1 MPIDFGLNFTDK
13 RFLNKD
19 GSFKKT
25 RGYSNRIVPINND
38 LSINYHY
45 SDRLY
50 HHNNS
55 FYLTS
60 VHFLFYDKTNR
71 IGGFSKRLFS
81 LTGKPYEPEVKSFTY
96 DSMLLTRE
104 SFMEKLLLVEEY
116 KPIFEWC
123 TWNLL

>member
-19 GSFKKT
+19 GTFKKV
-25 RGYSNRIVPINND
+25 RGYSNRTVLINND
-38 LSINYHY
+38 FSIDYHY
-45 SDRLY
+45 SDRFYSHHVKITALHFMFY
-50 HHNNS
+50 HNRTNS
-55 FYLTS
+55 
-60 VHFLFYDKTNR
+60 

-81 LTGKPYEPEVKSFTY
+81 LTGEPYDHMKEFTY
-96 DSMLLTRE
+96 SSLLLTKE
-104 SFMEKLLLVEEY
+104 SFMERISEVELH

>member
-19 GSFKKT
+19 GSFNKT
-25 RGYSNRIVPINND
+25 RGYSNRVVPINND
-38 LSINYHY
+38 LSINYHC

-50 HHNNS
+50 QNTRS
-55 FYLTS
+55 LKLTS
-60 VHFLFYDKTNR
+60 VHFLFYDKTNK

-81 LTGKPYEPEVKSFTY
+81 LTGKPFDNTKDFTY
-96 DSMLLTRE
+96 NSMLLTRE

>member
-19 GSFKKT
+19 GSFNKT
-25 RGYSNRIVPINND
+25 RGYSNRIVTINND

-50 HHNNS
+50 HNDIS
-55 FYLTS
+55 FNLTS
-60 VHFLFYDKTNR
+60 VHFLFYSKGTN

-81 LTGKPYEPEVKSFTY
+81 LTGLPFDDTKDFAYN
-96 DSMLLTRE
+96 SMLLTRE
-104 SFMEKLLLVEEY
+104 SFMEKLLLAEEY